1 MIKYE
6 VMPIAFTVI
15 VRPCTDRQG
24 YFATC
29 DMPNGGCTTQGETM
43 QEVQKNIIEAVGFYL
58 EDYPEIPD
66 YYLKLKYEN
75 NGGR

>member
-6 VMPIAFTVI
+6 IMPTAFTVI
-15 VRPCTDRQG
+15 VCPCTDRSG

-43 QEVQKNIIEAVGFYL
+43 QEVQKNIIEAVAFYL
-58 EDYPEIPD
+58 EDYPEISD
-66 YYLKLKYEN
+66 YYLKLEVLQDA
-75 NGGR
+75 